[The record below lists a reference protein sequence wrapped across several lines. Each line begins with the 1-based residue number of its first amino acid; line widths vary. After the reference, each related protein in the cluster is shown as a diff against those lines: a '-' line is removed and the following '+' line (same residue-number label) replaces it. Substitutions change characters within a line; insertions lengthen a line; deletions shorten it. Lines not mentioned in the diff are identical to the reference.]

1 MKITNKKRPG
11 NPGRRQNQFSIR
23 YPNRRRRPNP
33 YQPFERHRTRLLRY
47 LWIKCKRAISAYD
60 SGWAEPVTPIKYLV
74 SLASAA
80 ASGTKEL
87 EAVLG
92 VNNAVLE
99 EVFQAI
105 AAGKRII
112 VQQKAVV

>member
-1 MKITNKKRPG
+1 M
-11 NPGRRQNQFSIR
+11 
-23 YPNRRRRPNP
+23 
-33 YQPFERHRTRLLRY
+33 
-47 LWIKCKRAISAYD
+47 AISAND

>member
-1 MKITNKKRPG
+1 
-11 NPGRRQNQFSIR
+11 
-23 YPNRRRRPNP
+23 
-33 YQPFERHRTRLLRY
+33 
-47 LWIKCKRAISAYD
+47 
-60 SGWAEPVTPIKYLV
+60 VTPIKYLV

>member
-11 NPGRRQNQFSIR
+11 NPGKRQNQFSIR
-23 YPNRRRRPNP
+23 YSNRRRRPNP

-47 LWIKCKRAISAYD
+47 LWIKCKRAISAND